1 MLESNWW
8 NILSVVR
15 LSDNIPP
22 SQTMAPW
29 LHFHF
34 TMVDIIMKTQDKL
47 ALTLLIVDVF
57 VILNMEID
65 VVSSSTSAG
74 VSFFHSHL
82 ELAWKRTTKLC
93 TAP

>member
-1 MLESNWW
+1 
-8 NILSVVR
+8 
-15 LSDNIPP
+15 
-22 SQTMAPW
+22 
-29 LHFHF
+29 
-34 TMVDIIMKTQDKL
+34 MKTQDKL

-57 VILNMEID
+57 GSLNMEID